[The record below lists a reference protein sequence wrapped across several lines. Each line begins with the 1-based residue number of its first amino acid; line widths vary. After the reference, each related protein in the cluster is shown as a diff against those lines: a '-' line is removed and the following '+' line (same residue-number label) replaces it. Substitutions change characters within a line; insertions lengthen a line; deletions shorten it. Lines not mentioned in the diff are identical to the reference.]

1 MKKFAIIAN
10 IGNHE
15 YINGRHVIH
24 GTVNDVELIAESDDR
39 MELLQKM
46 SHSTEYRDN
55 GKWYSLKIE
64 TRAEAR
70 KTLKRYSKL

>member
-1 MKKFAIIAN
+1 MKKFVIIAN

-15 YINGRHVIH
+15 HINGRHVIH

-46 SHSTEYRDN
+46 NHSTEYRNN
-55 GKWYSLKIE
+55 GKWYSLRIE

-70 KTLKRYSKL
+70 KTLKRYGKL